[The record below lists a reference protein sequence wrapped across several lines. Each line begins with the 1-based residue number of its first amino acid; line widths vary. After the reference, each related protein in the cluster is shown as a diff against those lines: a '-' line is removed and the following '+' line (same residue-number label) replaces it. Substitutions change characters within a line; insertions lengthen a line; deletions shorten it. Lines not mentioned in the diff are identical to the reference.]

1 MDAFS
6 FLLPF
11 METCV
16 SLIEVYR
23 ENSEVIPLVL
33 ELFSLVAENLI
44 VFLDQVCAK
53 LVDAYTCT
61 VYV

>member
-11 METCV
+11 LETCV

-23 ENSEVIPLVL
+23 EDSEVIPLVL
-33 ELFSLVAENLI
+33 ELFSLVTENLI
-44 VFLDQVCAK
+44 VFLDQVCVNS
-53 LVDAYTCT
+53 VDAYIM
-61 VYV
+61 YM